1 MEWFVRAFVRASL
14 VWLALGVT
22 LGVAMAAHP
31 AWRVFRTAHLHMN
44 LTGFMTMMIFG
55 VAYYVIPRFFG
66 QPLHSRPIAF
76 GQWWLSNLGLG
87 GMVAGFMMQ
96 AYAIPGWTAL
106 LVTSGVLQAVGAYAF
121 VYNIWRTIGAAS
133 VPVLPLSEHQQ
144 TPLVQLR
151 VTPRLVP
158 DADK

>member
-1 MEWFVRAFVRASL
+1 VEWFVRAFMRASL

-22 LGVAMAAHP
+22 LGVVMAVHP

-44 LTGFMTMMIFG
+44 LAGFVTMMIFG

-66 QPLHSRPIAF
+66 QPLHSRWVAF

-96 AYAIPGWTAL
+96 AYAVPGWTVL
-106 LVTSGVLQAVGAYAF
+106 LVTGGLLQAAGAYAF
-121 VYNIWRTIGAAS
+121 VYNIWYTIGAAS
-133 VPVLPLSEHQQ
+133 IPVLP
-144 TPLVQLR
+144 
-151 VTPRLVP
+151 VTLER
-158 DADK
+158 

>member
-1 MEWFVRAFVRASL
+1 MDWFVRAFMRASL

-44 LTGFMTMMIFG
+44 LTGFVTMMIFG
-55 VAYYVIPRFFG
+55 VAYYIIPRFFG
-66 QPLHSRPIAF
+66 QPLHDRRLAF

-96 AYAIPGWTAL
+96 AYGIPGWTAV
-106 LVTSGVLQAVGAYAF
+106 LVTGGVLQAAGAYAF

-133 VPVLPLSEHQQ
+133 VQI
-144 TPLVQLR
+144 LR
-151 VTPRLVP
+151 SPSHR
-158 DADK
+158 

>member
-1 MEWFVRAFVRASL
+1 VRASL
-14 VWLALGVT
+14 VWLAFGVT

-106 LVTSGVLQAVGAYAF
+106 LVISGVLQAVGAYAF